1 MEEPGVDVESPFAF
15 AAKLVAVTLAFN
27 LAGALLYRWGRR
39 RPRRVAGGGE
49 G

>member
-1 MEEPGVDVESPFAF
+1 MPIVDVGSPLAF

-27 LAGALLYRWGRR
+27 AAGALLYRWGRR
-39 RPRRVAGGGE
+39 RQRRVSEEE